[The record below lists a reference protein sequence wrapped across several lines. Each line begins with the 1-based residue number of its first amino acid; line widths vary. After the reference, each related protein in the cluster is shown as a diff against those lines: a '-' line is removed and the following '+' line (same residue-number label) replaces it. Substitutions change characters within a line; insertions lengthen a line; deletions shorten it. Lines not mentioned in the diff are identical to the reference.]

1 MHFMSRSETSL
12 QLTLV
17 LIPKSIPTKLSI
29 LGNTSD
35 KAKLLLQNLE
45 NIHMLNLWLGVTDD
59 GIAVSSLEN
68 TIFSFPILA
77 YEAISWPTWNPP
89 FVNLAVGND
98 ILLLNLEILI
108 GLPFLLPGVDLK
120 KIV

>member
-1 MHFMSRSETSL
+1 MYGRCMTKMHFMSRSETSL

-45 NIHMLNLWLGVTDD
+45 NIHMLNL
-59 GIAVSSLEN
+59 
-68 TIFSFPILA
+68 
-77 YEAISWPTWNPP
+77 
-89 FVNLAVGND
+89 
-98 ILLLNLEILI
+98 
-108 GLPFLLPGVDLK
+108 
-120 KIV
+120 